1 MSNQSI
7 PNKGDIIINPNTQ
20 RPVRV
25 GGRTWLG
32 LVKKGL
38 IEGRYTDP
46 KELSRIPEHP
56 QEIEQEIQRV
66 NQTLPRGQQA
76 VRGRGKYKGKIVSRN
91 IRPPTEEVSRY
102 TAQMASRVVNENIE
116 DLAELADSDDL
127 EAELERLILQEMAGN
142 KPTYYQQPT
151 EPKVGKSRGRPR
163 KQVQQVEQFEL
174 QEPDMFDKDDEQE
187 EEEED
192 IDYFSDEDYE

>member
-1 MSNQSI
+1 MPNHNI
-7 PNKGDIIINPNTQ
+7 PKKGDIIINPNTQ

-46 KELSRIPEHP
+46 KELSRIPEQP
-56 QEIEQEIQRV
+56 QEVEQEIQRV
-66 NQTLPRGQQA
+66 NKTLPRGQQA

-102 TAQMASRVVNENIE
+102 TAQMASRIVNENIE
-116 DLAELADSDDL
+116 DLADCDDL
-127 EAELERLILQEMAGN
+127 EEELERLILQEMAVN
-142 KPTYYQQPT
+142 RQTSVKT
-151 EPKVGKSRGRPR
+151 VGKSRGRPR

-174 QEPDMFDKDDEQE
+174 QEPELYPS
-187 EEEED
+187 EED
-192 IDYFSDEDYE
+192 IDYFSGEDYSNE

>member
-1 MSNQSI
+1 MSNQNI

-46 KELSRIPEHP
+46 KELSRIPDQP
-56 QEIEQEIQRV
+56 QEVEQEIQRV

-91 IRPPTEEVSRY
+91 TRPPTEEVSRY
-102 TAQMASRVVNENIE
+102 TVKMASRVVNENIE
-116 DLAELADSDDL
+116 DLADFSSDDL

-142 KPTYYQQPT
+142 KPTPT
-151 EPKVGKSRGRPR
+151 IGKSRGRPR
-163 KQVQQVEQFEL
+163 KQVQQTEQFEL
-174 QEPDMFDKDDEQE
+174 QEPELYDEPE

>member
-1 MSNQSI
+1 MSNQNI
-7 PNKGDIIINPNTQ
+7 PKKGDIIINPNTQ

-32 LVKKGL
+32 LVKKGVL
-38 IEGRYTDP
+38 EGRYTDP
-46 KELSRIPEHP
+46 KELSIPQTQEP

-91 IRPPTEEVSRY
+91 LRPPTEEVSRY

-116 DLAELADSDDL
+116 DLADCDDL

-142 KPTYYQQPT
+142 RQTSVKT
-151 EPKVGKSRGRPR
+151 VGKSRGRPR
-163 KQVQQVEQFEL
+163 KQPQVEQFEL
-174 QEPDMFDKDDEQE
+174 QEPELYPS
-187 EEEED
+187 EED
-192 IDYFSDEDYE
+192 IDYFEDEDYD

>member
-1 MSNQSI
+1 MSNQNI

-46 KELSRIPEHP
+46 KELSRIPEQP
-56 QEIEQEIQRV
+56 QEVDAEIKRI

-76 VRGRGKYKGKIVSRN
+76 VRGRGKYTGKIVSRN
-91 IRPPTEEVSRY
+91 LRPATEEVSRY
-102 TAQMASRVVNENIE
+102 TAKMASRIVNENIE
-116 DLAELADSDDL
+116 DLAELADLENPDEL

-142 KPTYYQQPT
+142 KPKT
-151 EPKVGKSRGRPR
+151 KNIIVKSRGRPR

-174 QEPDMFDKDDEQE
+174 QEPELYQSD
-187 EEEED
+187 EED